1 MRELIYLQPLTTYYN
16 LQPNRH
22 QPLKS
27 ANANHYW
34 QLTRVSMRVREQHE

>member
-1 MRELIYLQPLTTYYN
+1 MRELIYLQRLTTYYN

-27 ANANHYW
+27 ANANHSW
-34 QLTRVSMRVREQHE
+34 QLTMADMRVRLQHE